1 MTLLGS
7 GGCLHLA
14 SEFDAES
21 KIRLLLVRSSNSL
34 DFTLLYLYELLCGH
48 LVVESLLFKFVKL
61 ILKVDN
67 LMLVHVR
74 NKLFES

>member
-1 MTLLGS
+1 LTLLG
-7 GGCLHLA
+7 GDGCLLLA

-21 KIRLLLVRSSNSL
+21 KIRLSLVRSSNSL

-48 LVVESLLFKFVKL
+48 LVVKSLLFKFVKL

-67 LMLVHVR
+67 LILVHVR
-74 NKLFES
+74 NKLFDF